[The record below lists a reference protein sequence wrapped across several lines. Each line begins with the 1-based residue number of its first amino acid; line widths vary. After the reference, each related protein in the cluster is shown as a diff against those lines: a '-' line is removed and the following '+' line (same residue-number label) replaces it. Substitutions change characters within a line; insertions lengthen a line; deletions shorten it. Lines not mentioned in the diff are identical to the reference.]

1 MTAAARLRLVA
12 RMLLCISSR
21 TISICALSLMSA
33 CVLPIGPDFQDPLS
47 SPNYAP
53 YFVDTLPLAG
63 SIVTATSTVPQFR
76 VTVQDPNGG
85 DDLQVRWI
93 ADYPPFTDNT
103 RVILTTPIL
112 HAASGVSQPQDA
124 FVTPNC
130 TIDSL
135 AKIPSHQLYV
145 VVADR
150 PFLDPVAGEPV
161 DVEALPPDGR
171 KDSRSWTLD
180 LDCSQAPQ

>member
-1 MTAAARLRLVA
+1 MTAAPRRARVA
-12 RMLLCISSR
+12 RMLLRISSR
-21 TISICALSLMSA
+21 TLSRCALLLMSA

-53 YFVDTLPLAG
+53 YFVDTLPIAG
-63 SIVTATSTVPQFR
+63 SIVTATDTVPQFR
-76 VTVQDPNGG
+76 VTVQDPNVG
-85 DDLQVRWI
+85 DDLEVRWI
-93 ADYPPFTDNT
+93 ADYPPFTANT
-103 RVILTTPIL
+103 RVIKTTPVP
-112 HAASGVSQPQDA
+112 HAAVPQPQDETA
-124 FVTPNC
+124 TPNC

-150 PFLDPVAGEPV
+150 PFLDPVAGKPV
-161 DVEALPPDGR
+161 DVEALPLDGR
-171 KDSRSWTLD
+171 KDSRSWTLN

>member
-1 MTAAARLRLVA
+1 MTAAPRPPSVA

-21 TISICALSLMSA
+21 TLSICALLLMSA

-53 YFVDTLPLAG
+53 YFVDTLPVAG
-63 SIVTATSTVPQFR
+63 SIVTATDTVPQFR
-76 VTVQDPNGG
+76 VTVQDPNVG
-85 DDLQVRWI
+85 DDLEVRWI
-93 ADYPPFTDNT
+93 ADYPPFTENT
-103 RVILTTPIL
+103 RVILTTPL
-112 HAASGVSQPQDA
+112 PHPGVPQPQDA
-124 FVTPNC
+124 TVTPNC
-130 TIDSL
+130 TLDSL

-150 PFLDPVAGEPV
+150 PFLDPVAGKPV

-171 KDSRSWTLD
+171 KDSRSWTLN

>member
-1 MTAAARLRLVA
+1 MTAAPRLPRVA
-12 RMLLCISSR
+12 RMLLCSWSR
-21 TISICALSLMSA
+21 TLSICALLLMSA

-53 YFVDTLPLAG
+53 YFVDTLPVAG
-63 SIVTATSTVPQFR
+63 SIVTATSTVPLFR

-85 DDLQVRWI
+85 DNLQVRWI

-103 RVILTTPIL
+103 RVIL
-112 HAASGVSQPQDA
+112 
-124 FVTPNC
+124 
-130 TIDSL
+130 
-135 AKIPSHQLYV
+135 

-150 PFLDPVAGEPV
+150 LFLDPVAGKPV
-161 DVEALPPDGR
+161 DVEALPPDGL
-171 KDSRSWTLD
+171 KDSRSWTLN